1 MKNKYALIGKKLGHS
16 FSPIIHNMIFKK
28 FNIHG
33 EYSLLE
39 LSPDNLIEVIKKL
52 REKEL
57 LGINITIPYKTDIMK
72 YLDEISKEAREIGAV
87 NTVISKGGKL
97 VGYNTD
103 YYGFKMIINKLN
115 LDVKDK
121 KNFICGAGGSAKAV
135 IKCLED
141 LGGKNYL
148 VTRDVEKAM
157 ISFQNFKNLN
167 IISYNELQL
176 ISEKNLIVNCT
187 PCGMYPNIESSV
199 IKKEEKKEYQAGI
212 DLVYNPEKTKFL
224 EDFKVSEN
232 GLLMLVGQAIK
243 AEEIWQEIKLLED
256 ETLKIYEKIKTL
268 IYNR

>member
-1 MKNKYALIGKKLGHS
+1 MKNKYSLIGEKLGHS
-16 FSPIIHNMIFKK
+16 FSPAIHNMIFKK
-28 FNIHG
+28 FNIDG

-39 LSPDNLIEVIKKL
+39 LSPDNLIEVVTKL
-52 REKEL
+52 RKKEL

-72 YLDEISKEAREIGAV
+72 YLDEISEEARKIGAV

-97 VGYNTD
+97 IGYNTD

-115 LDVKDK
+115 LNVKDK

-141 LGGKNYL
+141 LGGENYL
-148 VTRDVEKAM
+148 VTRDIEKAK
-157 ISFQNFKNLN
+157 ISFQNFKDLN
-167 IISYNELQL
+167 IISYHELQL

-187 PCGMYPNIESSV
+187 PCGMFPNTGSSV
-199 IKKEEKKEYQAGI
+199 IKKEEKKEYKAGI

-224 EDFKVSEN
+224 EDFEVCEN

-243 AEEIWQEIKLLED
+243 AEEIWQEIKLSED